1 MKKIILWILV
11 ISWMGVIFCLSND
24 NAVESTNKSRAIINN
39 TKIIEKYDV
48 SENEKE
54 IIITNADNQLRKA
67 AHSIVFCVLG
77 FIVCF
82 LLKEYN
88 LKFVKIAIYC
98 LLICFLYSISDE
110 CHQLFIDGRSAEL
123 SDIILDNIGSI
134 IGIIMFYLFGYK
146 KWNKK

>member
-11 ISWMGVIFCLSND
+11 ISWMGFIFYLSND
-24 NAVESTNKSRAIINN
+24 NAVESTNKSRAIINS

-48 SENEKE
+48 NENEKE
-54 IIITNADNQLRKA
+54 ILISNADNQLRKV
-67 AHSIVFCVLG
+67 AHSVVFCVLG
-77 FIVCF
+77 FLVCL

-88 LKFVKIAIYC
+88 LKFSKIVFYC
-98 LLICFLYSISDE
+98 ILACFLYSLSDE
-110 CHQLFIDGRSAEL
+110 CHQLFIEGRSAEL

-134 IGIIMFYLFGYK
+134 IGIFLFYLFGYK